1 MAEGYDDGFLD
12 APLPLP
18 EAADAVRLDYT
29 HFTVLLD
36 RDRRLARLTAVNVA
50 GAELV
55 DVPRGDDWRL
65 DDRIPAEWQAGP
77 EVYARND
84 LDRGHLVRRRDPV
97 WGPDAR
103 RADSDTFHYTNAAP
117 QASGFNQ
124 SQELWVGLED
134 HVLEYADAN
143 DLRISV
149 LTAPVLGERDIP
161 YRGIRIPLRFFKI
174 AAWCRGAELR
184 AAGFVLDQSP
194 VLDRD
199 DLDRGVAA
207 DRTPDL
213 GPFRT
218 FQVPIADIAG
228 LGRLD
233 LGPLIAADVVPPAAR
248 AEPWR
253 ELRAPGD
260 IRLYCVRRRRAP

>member
-1 MAEGYDDGFLD
+1 MTEGYDAEFLKVPV
-12 APLPLP
+12 PLPAVVGGAEP
-18 EAADAVRLDYT
+18 VRLDYV

-36 RDRRLARLTAVNVA
+36 RTRRLARLTAVNVA

-55 DVPRGDDWRL
+55 DVERGDDWRL

-77 EVYARND
+77 EVYSRND

-97 WGPDAR
+97 WGDDAR
-103 RADSDTFHYTNAAP
+103 RANSDTFHYTNAAP

-124 SQELWVGLED
+124 SEELWVGLED

-149 LTAPVLGERDIP
+149 FTAPVLGERDIP
-161 YRGIRIPLRFFKI
+161 YRGIRIPLRFFKV
-174 AAWCRGAELR
+174 AVWCRGDELR

-199 DLDRGVAA
+199 EIDRGVTAE
-207 DRTPDL
+207 RTPDL

-218 FQVPIADIAG
+218 FQVAVADIGALAG
-228 LGRLD
+228 LD
-233 LGPLIAADVVPPAAR
+233 LGPLTEADVLGATLR
-248 AEPWR
+248 AQPWR
-253 ELRAPGD
+253 ELRTPED
-260 IRLYCVRRRRAP
+260 ILL